1 VPRERAIPWHSRL
14 LFSWIRPLLD
24 RARRGPTEWS
34 DLLPLDAAEEPEACA
49 ERFSSALGRR
59 TGGRSALLGALWEI
73 HAGTFLLTV
82 LLGLVHAGTSVA
94 ALYWLRELLQL
105 LNGPAEPATRGV
117 LLSLAVFLAAAMSW
131 LAIAHNFFLGER
143 LALRVRA
150 ALIAALYRNAATLA
164 PHARDLWA
172 AGQAVNLVST
182 DTPRASFAFAD
193 AANLVMSMA
202 MIGLSMALLYS
213 ILGPSAVA
221 GVATLVM
228 LVAASMWRTRA
239 METAVSR
246 INLHTDR
253 RIGLVEDLLA
263 GIRTLKLQ
271 GREPKAEQRLASLR
285 DEELQETR
293 GYVKQK
299 AVLDLI
305 FLCIPA
311 LVAVVTF
318 TVHVSLGHPL
328 VVADVFAA
336 VAVFGLLRPA
346 LLHTPRLVASLV
358 EARVSLLRLERFL
371 LAPKAVVPPPSTLP
385 PGSVRLARAT
395 FAWRPD
401 QPVLRGCE
409 VSVEPGELVVVLG
422 PVGSGK
428 SALLA
433 SILGETLLLDGHRE
447 LSGRVGWVPQPPFIF
462 SGSIRDNIVF
472 YRPFD
477 PERYRIAVDV
487 CELEEDLRR
496 LDAGDATALSDGGA
510 NLSGGQRQRIDLA
523 RAVYGEAD
531 VLLFDDLFRALD
543 NAVAKRI
550 MERCLLGRLRGKTRI
565 LATSRVDLALSADR
579 VVVIE
584 DGRIVESGSPGELRG
599 RRGSFSRIL
608 ERWQQPLRHAEV
620 GPAPS
625 RGTEEPAADERAE
638 PGRAVAFAEEE
649 RVRGAVDPRLYLRY
663 LALLAPGATILL
675 LVALFAAR
683 EALGMGSDLWLA
695 YWSTA
700 NHAPATL
707 FILGFSALCAAVV
720 VVTFA
725 RTLIVSLRG
734 LSVARH
740 LHASMVGAVLR
751 SPLSFFETTP
761 AGRILNRFSADV
773 RRLER
778 ELPSMFLELG
788 TSLASMLA
796 IAIVIVVATP
806 IAIVVL
812 LPIALAYVSVQGRF
826 RPAVRDVKQ
835 LDSVARSPII
845 GHLAETLLGLATVRA
860 YRVEGPREVASFSL
874 LRRSQ
879 QATYAH
885 EALFAWLSF
894 RLEFLGTAIT
904 GAQSLIAVL
913 SVSTLSPGLVALS
926 LTYTMMVTYTF
937 GRAVRTLVQLE
948 DGMNAVERS
957 STYARLPSERWAG
970 SVAVDPDWPR
980 EGRVELEEL
989 ELRYRPELEP
999 ALRGVSFTVAP
1010 GERVGIVGRTGS
1022 GKSSLMAAL
1031 LRLSEPSAGR
1041 IRIDGVDIGQVD
1053 LSVLRDRIEMIPQD
1067 PHLFEGTIRSNIDP
1081 DLEHGDEA
1089 IEAALRRV
1097 HADTLVARLP
1107 GGLDE
1112 PIRSGGANLS
1122 SGQRQLLCVARAL
1135 LRRARILLLDEA
1147 TSSVDHETAGFILQ
1161 AISEAF
1167 RGCTVIT
1174 IAHRLQTVMDSDR
1187 ILVMDAGRVLEVDT
1201 PAALLADERGELR
1214 RLIASDGPEQD
1225 LPRNGM
1231 TS

>member
-1 VPRERAIPWHSRL
+1 MPRERAVTWHSRL

-24 RARRGPTEWS
+24 RARQGPAEWS
-34 DLLPLDAAEEPEACA
+34 DLLPLEAADEPEACA
-49 ERFSSALGRR
+49 ERFNRASERR
-59 TGGRSALLGALWEI
+59 AGERNALLGALWEI
-73 HAGTFLLTV
+73 HAGTFLLTA
-82 LLGLVHAGTSVA
+82 LLGLAHAGTSIA
-94 ALYWLRELLQL
+94 SLFMLHELLGF
-105 LNGPAEPATRGV
+105 LNGPPEPAVRGV
-117 LLSLAVFLAAAMSW
+117 LLSLAIFLAAAMSW

-150 ALIAALYRNAATLA
+150 ALIAALYRKAATLA

-182 DTPRASFAFAD
+182 DTRRASFAFAD
-193 AANLVMSMA
+193 AANLIMSVA
-202 MIGLSMALLYS
+202 VIGLSMALLYS

-239 METAVSR
+239 LEASVSR
-246 INLHTDR
+246 INRHTDR

-271 GREPKAEQRLASLR
+271 GWEPKAEQKLASLR
-285 DEELQETR
+285 DEELHETR

-299 AVLDLI
+299 AVLDLV

-318 TVHVSLGHPL
+318 TTHVSLGHPL

-346 LLHTPRLVASLV
+346 LLHTPEIVASLV
-358 EARVSLLRLERFL
+358 EARVSLLRLEHFL
-371 LAPKAVVPPPSTLP
+371 RAPTAIAPPPSSLP

-409 VSVEPGELVVVLG
+409 MSVEPGELVVVLG
-422 PVGSGK
+422 PVGAGK

-447 LSGRVGWVPQPPFIF
+447 LSGRVGWVPQPPCIF

-472 YRPFD
+472 HRPFD
-477 PERYRIAVDV
+477 PERYRMVLDV

-496 LDAGDATALSDGGA
+496 LDAGDATSLSDGGA

-523 RAVYGEAD
+523 RAIYGEAD
-531 VLLFDDLFRALD
+531 VFLFDDLFRALD

-550 MERCLLGRLRGKTRI
+550 MERCIRGRLRGKTRI

-579 VVVIE
+579 VVIVE
-584 DGRIVESGSPGELRG
+584 DGRIVESGSPGELRNK
-599 RRGSFSRIL
+599 RGSFCRIL
-608 ERWQQPLRHAEV
+608 EGWQQAQQRSEV

-625 RGTEEPAADERAE
+625 KGTEEPAADERAKPE
-638 PGRAVAFAEEE
+638 GAGAFAEEE

-683 EALGMGSDLWLA
+683 EAVGMGSDLWLA
-695 YWSTA
+695 YWSA
-700 NHAPATL
+700 AKHAPAML

-740 LHASMVGAVLR
+740 LHASMVGAILR

-761 AGRILNRFSADV
+761 AGRILNRFSTDI

-778 ELPSMFLELG
+778 ELPSMFLEFG
-788 TSLASMLA
+788 TSLASMLT
-796 IAIVIVVATP
+796 ITIVIVVATP
-806 IAIVVL
+806 LAIVVL
-812 LPIALAYVSVQGRF
+812 FPVALAYLSVQRRF

-879 QATYAH
+879 QATYSH

-894 RLEFLGTAIT
+894 RLEFLGTALT

-913 SVSTLSPGLVALS
+913 TVGSLSPGLVALS
-926 LTYTMMVTYTF
+926 LTYTMVVTYTF
-937 GRAVRTLVQLE
+937 GRTVRTLVQLE
-948 DGMNAVERS
+948 DSMNSVERLS
-957 STYARLPSERWAG
+957 AYARLPSERWSG

-980 EGRVELEEL
+980 EGRVEFETLEFG
-989 ELRYRPELEP
+989 YRPELEP
-999 ALRGVSFTVAP
+999 ALRGVSFVVAP
-1010 GERVGIVGRTGS
+1010 GERVGVVGRTGA

-1031 LRLSEPSAGR
+1031 LRLSEPSGGR
-1041 IRIDGVDIGQVD
+1041 IRIDGVDIAQID
-1053 LSVLRDRIEMIPQD
+1053 LSVLRGRIEMIPQD

-1081 DLEHGDEA
+1081 EVEHGDEEIRA
-1089 IEAALRRV
+1089 VLRRV
-1097 HADTLVARLP
+1097 HAYDLVDRLP

-1112 PIRSGGANLS
+1112 PIRSGGTNLS

-1147 TSSVDHETAGFILQ
+1147 TSSVDHETAGLILQ

-1187 ILVMDAGRVLEVDT
+1187 ILVMDAGRVREIDT
-1201 PAALLADERGELR
+1201 PAALLADESGELR
-1214 RLIASDGPEQD
+1214 RLVADDPSHM
-1225 LPRNGM
+1225 NGV